1 MEVTGGRSKRRT
13 ILEALALLVLV
24 AAWTAFRA
32 VPAHPVIF
40 PPSGEVV
47 LLGNDPWFHLHQT
60 EGAIEHFPRLIRWD
74 VGTHYP
80 RGNRVAAAGLF
91 DLAAAAVSL
100 GLGGRESAAA
110 LAPFVLAWSPVLLG
124 ALSLVF
130 LHLLAR
136 EIGGRTVATL
146 AVLLR
151 ILFPGEE
158 LERTLLGFGDHHAA
172 EILLATAGLWTLA
185 RWFNRLPRDP
195 PAGRRWWTAAVAS
208 LPLALF
214 QFVWFGAPLH
224 VAVAL
229 AAFWAAAAL
238 SLASSTGDPRRIAR
252 SLPVFASLLALTGF
266 AGWLAPDWIMAPAG
280 HRQALVA
287 LAAQIALVLLAG
299 SALPRLARRIGT
311 GWSLAAFALAAAA
324 LLWLLPFDHDRVFDQ
339 IQHLLEPRNPL
350 VSEHLAV
357 DPSLLWYSQ
366 GLLLPFLL
374 LGLAGIFGKGA
385 APGSR
390 FALLSLAAWAGL
402 WIATSDFG
410 YLAGALLPL
419 AAALGIDR
427 ATRWL
432 SALPGKASV
441 LLRPVPALAVA
452 LTLLLM
458 PAGSVKIPLLFG
470 EEIEEMV
477 LATTPWRDAMAWLR
491 ERTPEPPLPP
501 THLARPWRPR
511 DGFAYP
517 EGSYG
522 VLAHWSFGNLV
533 PTLGRRIAVLARSH
547 SPFYL
552 DWFLETTEEAAL
564 ARLETKG
571 DVRYLVLDAVSVCD
585 SYVSEALQAG
595 LSVEDLQVEEGRAE
609 IDGVPVPLL
618 SYGERFRSA
627 IGARLFLGGGLG
639 MKRHRL
645 VHESAAEAFLRYRL
659 ILGLETAVLKS
670 TEIDGP
676 GEKEAVL
683 PLVEE
688 GASWTEDGGAYFCY
702 SGQIVPAVRIFE
714 RVAGAKVV
722 GKIPGGEP
730 ATLELE
736 LRNAL
741 TGRTFVHRET
751 ALPSEAGETA
761 FVLPYPTARTTGAT
775 VRATGPCRIRTSAGI
790 SFDIEVSEAEV
801 REGRT
806 VRFDASRSGRHS
818 ALSPPSSA
826 GGRGG
831 PSAKKRSTTVPA
843 TAERSEPAR
852 MPRRSSKALPSPP
865 FCSKAR
871 EPMKRLIVKPIP
883 QSSATPWIWRQFT
896 PSGRRARPPFTAS
909 QLAPNTPICFPRNN
923 PRAMPRGTGSKSDPS
938 VRSPSGSPALAKA
951 KIGRMP

>member
-1 MEVTGGRSKRRT
+1 MEVTGGRSKRST
-13 ILEALALLVLV
+13 VLEALALLVLI
-24 AAWTAFRA
+24 ATWTALRA
-32 VPAHPVIF
+32 VPAHPAVF
-40 PPSGEVV
+40 PAAGEAV
-47 LLGNDPWFHLHQT
+47 LLGNDPWFHLHQA

-80 RGNRVAAAGLF
+80 TGNRVAAAGLF

-110 LAPFVLAWSPVLLG
+110 LAPFVLVWSPVFLG

-136 EIGGRTVATL
+136 EIGGRIVATL

-172 EILLATAGLWTLA
+172 EILLATAGLWALA

-195 PAGRRWWTAAVAS
+195 SAGWLWWTATVAS

-229 AAFWAAAAL
+229 AAFWGAAAL
-238 SLASSTGDPRRIAR
+238 SLASSIGEPRRIAR
-252 SLPVFASLLALTGF
+252 SLPVFASLLALTGLV
-266 AGWLAPDWIMAPAG
+266 GWLAPDWIMAPAG
-280 HRQALVA
+280 HRQVLVA
-287 LAAQIALVLLAG
+287 LAAQIALVFFAG
-299 SALPRLARRIGT
+299 SVLPKLARRIGA
-311 GWSLAAFALAAAA
+311 GWSLAAFAFAAAA
-324 LLWLLPFDHDRVFDQ
+324 LLWLLPLDHDRVFYQ
-339 IQHLLEPRNPL
+339 IHHLLEPRNPL

-366 GLLLPFLL
+366 GLLLPFLP
-374 LGLAGIFGKGA
+374 LGFAGIFAKKA
-385 APGSR
+385 ASGSR
-390 FALLSLAAWAGL
+390 FALLSLAAWAAL

-432 SALPGKASV
+432 SALPGNAAV
-441 LLRPVPALAVA
+441 LLRPLPALAAA
-452 LTLLLM
+452 LSVLLLM
-458 PAGSVKIPLLFG
+458 PAGSVKIPFLFR

-477 LATTPWRDAMAWLR
+477 LATPPWRDAMAWLR
-491 ERTPEPPLPP
+491 ERTPEPTLPP

-547 SPFYL
+547 SPFYI

-585 SYVSEALQAG
+585 SFVSEALQAG

-609 IDGVPVPLL
+609 IDGVPVPLV
-618 SYGERFRSA
+618 SYGESFRSA

-659 ILGLETAVLKS
+659 IPGLETAILKS
-670 TEIDGP
+670 TAIAGP
-676 GEKEAVL
+676 EEKEACL

-722 GKIPGGEP
+722 GRIPGREP

-751 ALPSEAGETA
+751 ALPSEAGEAA

-775 VRATGPCRIRTSAGI
+775 VRATGPCRIRIAGGG
-790 SFDIEVSEAEV
+790 SFEIEVSEAEV

-806 VRFDASRSGRHS
+806 VRFDASR
-818 ALSPPSSA
+818 
-826 GGRGG
+826 
-831 PSAKKRSTTVPA
+831 
-843 TAERSEPAR
+843 
-852 MPRRSSKALPSPP
+852 
-865 FCSKAR
+865 
-871 EPMKRLIVKPIP
+871 
-883 QSSATPWIWRQFT
+883 
-896 PSGRRARPPFTAS
+896 
-909 QLAPNTPICFPRNN
+909 
-923 PRAMPRGTGSKSDPS
+923 
-938 VRSPSGSPALAKA
+938 
-951 KIGRMP
+951 